1 MHLVPAARAHSHV
14 IDEHTVCEALAGLPA
29 PGELRRQSELFA
41 LLGDPTRL
49 ALLHCI
55 HAAGS
60 ICVTDLAVATGLND
74 TTVSQALRLLRARG
88 AVTADRD
95 GRVLRYRVRDPAV
108 VGLLSRY
115 RKV

>member
-1 MHLVPAARAHSHV
+1 MHLVPAARAHLHV
-14 IDEHTVCEALAGLPA
+14 IDEHAVCEALAGLPEPA
-29 PGELRRQSELFA
+29 ELRRHSELFA

-49 ALLHCI
+49 TLLCCI

-60 ICVTDLAVATGLND
+60 ISVTDLVVATGLND

-95 GRVLRYRVRDPAV
+95 GRVLRYRVSDPAV
-108 VGLLSRY
+108 AAILPPAGH
-115 RKV
+115 